1 MNVGRKPGARLSATI
16 SALALCGA
24 VATSAGSASA
34 DPIADFYKGKTVTI
48 IVAAGAGGNYSNYS
62 LLFPP
67 YWKKDPPGHPTFIIK
82 NMGGAGG
89 TRAANYLAN
98 SAPNDG
104 TFIGIL
110 ESTTPLNARLRATG
124 VKYDPGKF
132 HYLGGADN
140 TRSMFTVM
148 TSAGIKTM
156 EEAKTKQAICG
167 ATGKGSTTFVTP
179 SVVNYFLGT
188 KFKIITGYRGMK
200 GVNSALEKG
209 EVNCR
214 AAVFASIENS
224 RPHWIEKKMI
234 VNLAAIDVERHPD
247 YPQVPTLLELAKTP
261 DAKAVLTLMSS
272 NGVFGRAWVAPPK
285 VPMARVTA
293 LREAFWKAFNDP
305 EAQAAMRA
313 RKMRYD
319 PVRWEVQQKTLE
331 KVANTPQR
339 NIELI
344 RKAIDAQK

>member
-1 MNVGRKPGARLSATI
+1 MNLVRKPAARLSASI
-16 SALALCGA
+16 PALALLGA
-24 VATSAGSASA
+24 LATAAGPASA

-48 IVAAGAGGNYSNYS
+48 IVAAGPGGNYSVYS
-62 LLFPP
+62 LLLAP
-67 YWKKDPPGHPTFIIK
+67 YWKKHLPGHPTFIIQ

-89 TRAANYLAN
+89 TKAANYLAN
-98 SAPNDG
+98 SVPNDG
-104 TFIGIL
+104 SYIGIL

-167 ATGKGSTTFVTP
+167 ATGKGSTTYVTP

-188 KFKIITGYRGMK
+188 KFKIITGYRGMN
-200 GVNSALEKG
+200 GVNAALDKG

-224 RPHWIEKKMI
+224 RPHWIKKKMI
-234 VNLAAIDVERHPD
+234 VNLAAIDTERHMD
-247 YPQVPTLLELAKTP
+247 YPNVPTLVELAKTP
-261 DAKAVLTLMSS
+261 DAKAVLKLMSS

-285 VPMARVTA
+285 MPMERVTA
-293 LREAFWKAFNDP
+293 LRKAFWKAFNDP
-305 EAQAAMRA
+305 KAQAEMKA
-313 RKMRYD
+313 RNMRYN
-319 PVRWEVQQKTLE
+319 PVRWEVQQKTLAE
-331 KVANTPQR
+331 VANTPQR
-339 NIELI
+339 NIDLI
-344 RKAIDAQK
+344 RKAIAVRK

>member
-1 MNVGRKPGARLSATI
+1 MNLGHQLGAKLSAAM
-16 SALALCGA
+16 SALVLAGA
-24 VATSAGSASA
+24 VATPAGPASA

-48 IVAAGAGGNYSNYS
+48 IVAAGPGGNYSIYS
-62 LLFPP
+62 LLFAP
-67 YWKKDPPGHPTFIIK
+67 YWKKYLPGHPTFIIK

-104 TFIGIL
+104 SYIGIL

-179 SVVNYFLGT
+179 AVVNYFLGT
-188 KFKIITGYRGMK
+188 KFKIILGYRGMK
-200 GVNSALEKG
+200 GVNTAIEKG

-224 RPHWIEKKMI
+224 RPHWITQKLI

-247 YPQVPTLLELAKTP
+247 YPKVPTLVEMAKTP

-293 LREAFWKAFNDP
+293 LRAAFWKAFNDP
-305 EAQAAMRA
+305 KAQAAMKA

-319 PVRWEVQQKTLE
+319 PVRWEVQQKTLKE
-331 KVANTPQR
+331 VANTPQR
-339 NIELI
+339 NIDLI